1 MQALVSIKD
10 LSKHRNSWGLHFGHI
25 WSSQD
30 FALHF
35 LDEVLF
41 QDMAKINDFPFLGDA
56 QVALDILSSCVICQS
71 SYLTWTVPPS
81 PSFLSFLVGFCK
93 FWQESYVNMWGHHGF
108 RIMGNFLRPLNE
120 MLGSTTDILW
130 WYRAYFYGRLCP
142 ICYWGWVLVVLFL
155 CTNFRIFDRFVVEEY
170 IFHVD
175 RGPHL
180 F

>member
-1 MQALVSIKD
+1 
-10 LSKHRNSWGLHFGHI
+10 
-25 WSSQD
+25 
-30 FALHF
+30 
-35 LDEVLF
+35 
-41 QDMAKINDFPFLGDA
+41 
-56 QVALDILSSCVICQS
+56 
-71 SYLTWTVPPS
+71 
-81 PSFLSFLVGFCK
+81 
-93 FWQESYVNMWGHHGF
+93 MWGHHGF

-180 F
+180 FQSCLCVARDDFLPIVRDMHFSFESLAITGTISLQASLMNIHHDTSLRSILEDDFISLTSKAHIYSCLARGQGYGWLPYHLFVCFTSHILLSFQHCIFVLV